1 MSWFDIKLLEKVP
14 NTEAPTLFKFLG
26 GVHAGFPSPA
36 ADYTEEE
43 IDIKSF
49 LMPHPSTTFIM
60 QVEGDSMIKSHIPP
74 GSYVVIDRS
83 IKPLNNSIIVAV
95 INGEITCKRLVKK
108 GKTLL
113 LVAENPKYQPI
124 VITEEMGFLVWETV
138 TRVLIDATK
147 L

>member
-1 MSWFDIKLLEKVP
+1 
-14 NTEAPTLFKFLG
+14 
-26 GVHAGFPSPA
+26 
-36 ADYTEEE
+36 
-43 IDIKSF
+43 
-49 LMPHPSTTFIM
+49 M

-124 VITEEMGFLVWETV
+124 VITEEMGFLVWGTV